1 MAKQNKGRKFFAAS
15 ATAALVAS
23 AIVPVASAAQVND
36 YNKISGYAKEAVQS
50 LVDKGVIQGDTNGN
64 FNPLNTVTRAQAA
77 EIFTKAL
84 ELEAD
89 GEVNFKDVKAG
100 AWYYNS
106 IAAVVA
112 NGIFEG
118 VSATEFA
125 PNKSLTRS
133 EAAKVLVD
141 AFGLEGSESLGQF
154 ADASQVKPWAK
165 SALETAV
172 ANGIFTGSEENGKLN
187 LKPNAAITRQD
198 FAVVFART
206 LDLVAETPV
215 DAAVKAINNT
225 TVEVTFAEDVNVDD
239 VKAENF
245 KIEGLEVTNAA
256 VKQTDKKVVVLT
268 TAAQTADTTYT
279 VTFNGEKIGSFK
291 GVSAVIPTEIKTV
304 VASQQGVIGKEV
316 TLSAEVKVAEGQ
328 SKAGIPV
335 TFNIVNDKSTNAK
348 IEVEAITDEK
358 GVATYSY
365 TRYYNG
371 IDDVVAYATSK
382 SSVKDNAKVYW
393 ASSPQ
398 LTIKEDKEGKTV
410 ANGGK
415 KSYEI
420 NGEKNSVVF
429 VAFEE
434 NLDIKSNKIQEVQ
447 VTSAVGYID
456 ENDNYK
462 PYNSGKKLTPYELS
476 TGAAQYVVVELDNKG
491 EGSLI
496 ITGEDATVTPIV
508 YEAESIGDLD
518 LDELDK
524 EQKNVKKLDVE
535 YGRTLLQ
542 AKADTVKFEQNDKL
556 ALDVKALGTEDAAQ
570 ATTLPTAG
578 TEIDEDNDF
587 GLGGREYEVTV
598 RTKEGELASKG
609 SKAYVTFE
617 DKDIKGD
624 IKVIIDDVVY
634 NVTKDTVLPAITVE
648 KDGKASFRVIGTGKD
663 SYATPTVFL
672 NTEGSTTDVK
682 LDKKDVQVK
691 AETTY
696 FTKAD
701 VKEAVIKVLDA
712 NDKEVTSLQAGKQ
725 AFAVYQSV
733 DQNGF
738 AYGTGKEYDVTFE
751 LSTTFGEL
759 KVKGGKHNAGRTYTY
774 ETTSNK
780 DGRAVVEFTADSA
793 TTVEIDILGSRNVLP
808 TKVATMKFTQY
819 ATGETTGEITA
830 TNVDEDTLTVG
841 TNVYSYADA
850 KEYKQNGS
858 KITKAEFEKLIV
870 KANARVSITKDADG
884 KLTFDVLNPA
894 NPAET
899 PVTVTSAQA
908 VDTDRDGNVDEVV
921 VTFSKAV
928 DEAKLA
934 TADFTITGATVAL
947 GTDANSKDNKVTL
960 DITGVT
966 GLSVNDLVVKAKAAV
981 AVDTADLAAGTIKV
995 KDATAQ
1001 SKFVGNLVTTQTTGG
1016 TDGDAAIK
1024 QELTLTVGASP
1035 DTTTDNGTVT
1045 VAGKDFSKNFNFKAV
1060 ASDSAAQTAEK
1071 IYNAVKD
1078 DATVKAYYDVTYT
1091 TGDSAVK
1098 FTNKVAGAGDASD
1111 KVTVA
1116 NAYTTAFTTTPTV
1129 TGVDAT
1135 AETFVIDGFTT
1146 SGTVTAGVLEATI
1159 SKGGKELVTVT
1170 ADIAAGVTGADAT
1183 AELFAALR
1191 ANETV
1196 KANYNVSFNGTDITL
1211 TNKVTGEVA
1220 GTNNETSV
1228 TIQPN

>member
-50 LVDKGVIQGDTNGN
+50 LVDAGVIQGDTNGN

-89 GEVNFKDVKAG
+89 GDVNFSDVKKG

-118 VSATEFA
+118 VSANEFA

-141 AFGLEGSESLGQF
+141 AFGLEGSESLSQF

-165 SALETAV
+165 DALETAV

-206 LDLVAETPV
+206 LDLVDAETPV
-215 DAAVKAINNT
+215 DASVKAINNT

-348 IEVEAITDEK
+348 IEVEAITDDK

-415 KSYEI
+415 KSYKI
-420 NGEKNSVVF
+420 TGEKNSVVF

-462 PYNSGKKLTPYELS
+462 PYSSGKKLTPYELS

-496 ITGEDATVTPIV
+496 ITGEDASVTPIV

-518 LDELDK
+518 LKELDK
-524 EQKNVKKLDVE
+524 AQNKVKKLDVE
-535 YGRTLLQ
+535 YNRTLLQ

-570 ATTLPTAG
+570 ATALPTAG

-587 GLGGREYEVTV
+587 GLGGRKYEVTV
-598 RTKEGELASKG
+598 RTKDGELAAKG
-609 SKAYVTFE
+609 SKAYVVFE
-617 DKDIKGD
+617 DKDIKGN
-624 IKVIIDDVVY
+624 IQVIIDDVVY

-682 LDKKDVQVK
+682 LDKKDVQAK

-759 KVKGGKHNAGRTYTY
+759 KVKGGKHNAGRTYTF

-808 TKVATMKFTQY
+808 TKVATLKFTQY
-819 ATGETTGEITA
+819 ATGETTGVITA
-830 TNVDEDTLTVG
+830 TDVDNDTLTVG

-850 KEYKQNGS
+850 KEYRQNGS
-858 KITKAEFEKLIV
+858 KITKGEFEKLIV
-870 KANARVSITKDADG
+870 KENARVSITKDADG
-884 KLTFDVLNPA
+884 KLTFDVLA
-894 NPAET
+894 AAASADI
-899 PVTVTSAQA
+899 PVTVTSA
-908 VDTDRDGNVDEVV
+908 VVLDTDGDNNADAIEL
-921 VTFSKAV
+921 TFSKNIV
-928 DEAKLA
+928 DANLNAELA
-934 TADFTITGATVAL
+934 NITLTNGTVTGITTGTANDNVVTLDVTATGLAL
-947 GTDANSKDNKVTL
+947 GTLTIPA
-960 DITGVT
+960 IT
-966 GLSVNDLVVKAKAAV
+966 DL
-981 AVDTADLAAGTIKV
+981 AVDTADFAKYSKVLAVAVAPTLVAATPNRTAGTAVKQVETLTIDANAAVNTGKAIVTVKAAGFNGGAPLNIDVDVTIGDDEDTVAASVV
-995 KDATAQ
+995 KALKANSTVTGFFTVEQGAT
-1001 SKFVGNLVTTQTTGG
+1001 GNENDVILTANTAAADDPTMNIAIAGG
-1016 TDGDAAIK
+1016 SNNVINAVATSG
-1024 QELTLTVGASP
+1024 
-1035 DTTTDNGTVT
+1035 NT
-1045 VAGKDFSKNFNFKAV
+1045 VAG
-1060 ASDSAAQTAEK
+1060 EL
-1071 IYNAVKD
+1071 
-1078 DATVKAYYDVTYT
+1078 
-1091 TGDSAVK
+1091 
-1098 FTNKVAGAGDASD
+1098 
-1111 KVTVA
+1111 
-1116 NAYTTAFTTTPTV
+1116 
-1129 TGVDAT
+1129 T
-1135 AETFVIDGFTT
+1135 AETVAVQITHGATNA
-1146 SGTVTAGVLEATI
+1146 GTVTATVN
-1159 SKGGKELVTVT
+1159 GKTFTFQV
-1170 ADIAAGVTGADAT
+1170 AAGETANQVATKLLIALSADTRYDITQT
-1183 AELFAALR
+1183 ALD
-1191 ANETV
+1191 T
-1196 KANYNVSFNGTDITL
+1196 ITL
-1211 TNKVTGEVA
+1211 TNKTA
-1220 GTNNETSV
+1220 GTTPV
-1228 TIQPN
+1228 TTVTVQ